1 MNLPRKILKSYLS
14 FLSRLAIR
22 RHSME
27 LIIIVGW
34 HGTEIV
40 REAIYEILNEKF
52 HVRRNTKNLWW
63 DLSVPL
69 TILGYKDKK
78 RSVVRWLWLCIRALF
93 YLLFGRRSPHKI
105 VLNLNTSDENTV
117 EFWSKFIR
125 PEYLVIVNQKEST
138 KLIETLIKNT
148 EKNMGKIIYDPSMS
162 RLNVKKTVG
171 FTFGEGRNVKLKV
184 ADGKTAVTYKYKNET
199 VKFSYSILPKFSS
212 ILIGSS
218 LSFAVLKGMT
228 LVNAGFAALKVNS
241 QSRLISKIISNI

>member
-1 MNLPRKILKSYLS
+1 
-14 FLSRLAIR
+14 
-22 RHSME
+22 ME
-27 LIIIVGW
+27 LIIVVGW

-78 RSVVRWLWLCIRALF
+78 RSILKWIWLCIRALF
-93 YLLFGRRSPHKI
+93 YLLLGRRSPHKI
-105 VLNLNTSDENTV
+105 VLNLNTRDENTV
-117 EFWSKFIR
+117 LFWSKFIR
-125 PEYLVIVNQKEST
+125 PEYLVIVNQKNYT

-148 EKNMGKIIYDPSMS
+148 EKNMGKIIYDPSMTKVEIRKS
-162 RLNVKKTVG
+162 MS
-171 FTFGEGRNVKLKV
+171 FTFGKSKGAQLRIT
-184 ADGKTAVTYKYKNET
+184 DGKNSVTYKYKNET

-212 ILIGSS
+212 ILIGSALS
-218 LSFAVLKGMT
+218 LGVLKGMS
-228 LVNAGFAALKVNS
+228 LVNSGFSALKVNS